1 MIYKNVYNKRGI
13 EPKNIQS
20 PFELHELFFSITDP
34 KGIILTG
41 NDVFQRVAK
50 MKKEEMIGKPHNIIR
65 HPDVP
70 RAIFKAVWDT
80 IKKGQPFIG
89 YVKNMAA
96 DGSYYWVLAAIY
108 PVKNEEGKITKYIS
122 IRLKPSSKI
131 FELIPDLYKE
141 ILEVELKNDMDT
153 ALEYLSK
160 KLKELGYNSYDEFSK
175 KAFFEEILNREN
187 MLKKD
192 SLESCKIDLSVVNS
206 ENSDFI
212 DILCSLQTGFHRIN
226 RYFNEV
232 FGKVSLFL
240 NLNDELNKKSK
251 FIYELAEDIRL
262 LSLNASIESYK
273 VKKEGVSFSTLS
285 HEMRKNAELSERKI
299 VQMSNLIED
308 TKKDIEDIGFNI
320 LTSKLTIEM
329 ITFFIKEMITNI
341 AQTKIEEEK
350 KRDIIN
356 NINELFN
363 LLVTYSKNLAKNVY
377 TSKSKLRSILYNI
390 QELNVMINRLD
401 FIHINGL
408 IESAHTKDDG
418 GGFTIIFSQMLKLI
432 EAAKNEIINL
442 ENSITDA
449 TEENLTVNL
458 ITQVAQQ
465 KIIKIKKEYGE
476 ILNAYKDKDNK
487 KAIA

>member
-1 MIYKNVYNKRGI
+1 MYKNIYNKRGI
-13 EPKNIQS
+13 EPKNSES
-20 PFELHELFFSITDP
+20 PFALDELFFSITDP

-41 NDVFQRVAK
+41 NDVFQRVSK
-50 MKKEEMIGKPHNIIR
+50 LPRKELIGKPHNIIR
-65 HPDVP
+65 HPDMP
-70 RAIFKAVWDT
+70 RAIFKAVWST
-80 IKKGQPFIG
+80 IKQGKPFVG

-108 PVKNEEGKITKYIS
+108 PVKNEEGEIERYIS

-131 FELIPDLYKE
+131 FEIIPNLYKK
-141 ILEVELKNDMDT
+141 ILEIELKNDMDT
-153 ALEYLSK
+153 ALEYLLQ
-160 KLKELGYNSYDEFSK
+160 KLKEMGFNSYEEFAK
-175 KAFFEEILNREN
+175 KAFFEEIQSREQI
-187 MLKKD
+187 LAK
-192 SLESCKIDLSVVNS
+192 SEVESCQVDLTSVNN
-206 ENSDFI
+206 ENAEFI
-212 DILCSLQTGFHRIN
+212 DILCSLQTVFYRIN
-226 RYFNEV
+226 RYFNEI
-232 FGKVSLFL
+232 FGKVNLFL
-240 NLNDELNKKSK
+240 NLNEELNKKSK

-299 VQMSNLIED
+299 VQMSEIIED

-320 LTSKLTIEM
+320 LTSKLIIEM
-329 ITFFIKEMITNI
+329 ITFFIKEMIHNL
-341 AQTKIEEEK
+341 AQTAIAKEK
-350 KRDIIN
+350 RQEVIG
-356 NINELFN
+356 NINELFT
-363 LLVTYSKNLAKNVY
+363 LLADYSQSLAKNVY
-377 TSKSKLRSILYNI
+377 SSKSKLRAVFYNI

-408 IESAHTKDDG
+408 IESAHTKGDG

-458 ITQVAQQ
+458 VTEIAQQ
-465 KIIKIKKEYGE
+465 KIMKIKKEYGE
-476 ILNAYKDKDNK
+476 ILNAV
-487 KAIA
+487 